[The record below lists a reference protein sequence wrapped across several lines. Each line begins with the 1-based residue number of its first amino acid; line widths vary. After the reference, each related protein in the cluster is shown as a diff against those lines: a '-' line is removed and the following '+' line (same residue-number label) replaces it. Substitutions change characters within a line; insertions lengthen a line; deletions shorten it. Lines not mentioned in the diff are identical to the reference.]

1 MGFCGVRRSEGAR
14 LTWADVWATDG
25 YVVLN
30 ADQTKTAQRRLVPR
44 FDALEAWLSPYS
56 RHSGPVW
63 VHTINSLNHVLKGL
77 RKLVVISGIH
87 NALRHSYASYRLA
100 VTRNA
105 NELAIEMG
113 NSPQIIYKNYRELVT
128 PAQGK
133 QWFSVVPEDIEQAKE
148 LKNAS

>member
-1 MGFCGVRRSEGAR
+1 M
-14 LTWADVWATDG
+14 
-25 YVVLN
+25 
-30 ADQTKTAQRRLVPR
+30 
-44 FDALEAWLSPYS
+44 
-56 RHSGPVW
+56 
-63 VHTINSLNHVLKGL
+63 HTINSLNHVLKGL
-77 RKLVVISGIH
+77 RKLVGISGIH

-133 QWFSVVPEDIEQAKE
+133 QWFSVMPDNAGKRVVN
-148 LKNAS
+148 LKR